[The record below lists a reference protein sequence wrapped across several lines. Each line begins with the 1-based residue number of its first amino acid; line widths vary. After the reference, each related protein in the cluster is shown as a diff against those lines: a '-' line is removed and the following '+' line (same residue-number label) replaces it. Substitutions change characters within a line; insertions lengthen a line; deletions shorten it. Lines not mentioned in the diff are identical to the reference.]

1 MLVKVTGFL
10 LGLYSLHRVWG
21 FLFVLCCKGGM
32 EKKGKDQVQLII
44 IFKRHNDLLHLL
56 QLFQI
61 K

>member
-1 MLVKVTGFL
+1 MLVKVTGFW

-21 FLFVLCCKGGM
+21 FLFILFCKSGM
-32 EKKGKDQVQLII
+32 EKNGKDQGQLII
-44 IFKRHNDLLHLL
+44 ILKHNDLLHLL